1 MRRMKIPL
9 QDFAAKMQG
18 GAYAQ
23 GGHICGTPWYMI
35 LDVYLIIYS

>member
-18 GAYAQ
+18 GGLMRKGAIFA
-23 GGHICGTPWYMI
+23 GHHGI
-35 LDVYLIIYS
+35 